1 MATVQSRLGSP
12 DLVVLGL
19 KTTLTLTS
27 YPVSL
32 HVDLAYMLVVGKGPQ
47 MKALI
52 IDSKIACLII
62 IHISL
67 LKPFDGIRD
76 KVHIESFINYF
87 TDVVSWR

>member
-1 MATVQSRLGSP
+1 
-12 DLVVLGL
+12 
-19 KTTLTLTS
+19 
-27 YPVSL
+27 
-32 HVDLAYMLVVGKGPQ
+32 MLVVGKGPQ